1 MDDIWFTL
9 AEEATDCV
17 GVDVLIDGMVGVG
30 SPEVLTELG
39 GWGLETDPGCCR
51 KLLVFA
57 PPELVLLL
65 LLLIKLLLRL
75 LSVLFRAEVEFT
87 DRVLPRSSSPEPEMR
102 SSGNSL
108 VRSLRRE

>member
-1 MDDIWFTL
+1 M
-9 AEEATDCV
+9 
-17 GVDVLIDGMVGVG
+17 DVLTGGVVGVG

-39 GWGLETDPGCCR
+39 GWGLETEPACCL
-51 KLLVFA
+51 KLLLEFA
-57 PPELVLLL
+57 PELLL
-65 LLLIKLLLRL
+65 LLLIMLLFRL

-87 DRVLPRSSSPEPEMR
+87 DRPVPISRSPEPEIR